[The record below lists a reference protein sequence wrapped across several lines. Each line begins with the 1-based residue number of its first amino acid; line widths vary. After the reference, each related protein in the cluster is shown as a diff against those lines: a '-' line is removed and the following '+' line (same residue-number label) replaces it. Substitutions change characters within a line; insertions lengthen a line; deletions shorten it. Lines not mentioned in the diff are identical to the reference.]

1 MLLHPYSRPPAI
13 RLLDGDG
20 HEDVFLSQN
29 FFATPLEMPRLDA
42 GRGLWLRGD
51 GTGNLTPLRGQD
63 SGVKVSGFGCQ
74 PGDHYPRATHI
85 VMHKLPKKLAT
96 MPNPCEGV
104 PANPWCGGKNSV
116 GVVKG

>member
-1 MLLHPYSRPPAI
+1 MTLTAAAANGSTFT
-13 RLLDGDG
+13 GWTG
-20 HEDVFLSQN
+20 C
-29 FFATPLEMPRLDA
+29 T
-42 GRGLWLRGD
+42 
-51 GTGNLTPLRGQD
+51 GTGTTCTTTAVPPNINVPFLNEVLCD

-96 MPNPCEGV
+96 MPNPCAGV